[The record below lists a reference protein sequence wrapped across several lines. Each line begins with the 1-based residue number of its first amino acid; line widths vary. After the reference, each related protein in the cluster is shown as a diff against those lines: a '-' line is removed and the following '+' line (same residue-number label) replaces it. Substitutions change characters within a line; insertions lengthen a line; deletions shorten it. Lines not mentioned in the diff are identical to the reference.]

1 MNINDSDNSTDD
13 TMKLLSYLAILVI
26 IILSLR
32 ECSSTN
38 IKARAFEKMEE
49 DRSISSDEALEDA
62 EYEHDEA
69 IDGMIENQIE

>member
-1 MNINDSDNSTDD
+1 
-13 TMKLLSYLAILVI
+13 LVI

-49 DRSISSDEALEDA
+49 DRSMSSDEALEDA